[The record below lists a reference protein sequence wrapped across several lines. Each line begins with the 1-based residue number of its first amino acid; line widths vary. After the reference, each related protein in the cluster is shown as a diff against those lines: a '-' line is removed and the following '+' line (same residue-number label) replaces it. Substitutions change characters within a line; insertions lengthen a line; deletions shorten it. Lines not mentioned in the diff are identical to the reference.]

1 MAHLL
6 YLDPGSTSYIVQ
18 AIVAGVLGGLFFIK
32 NFWYRIKA
40 FFTGII
46 AVVFGGLFSIKNFR
60 YRIKAFFTGKKKKD
74 DQDTNATL

>member
-32 NFWYRIKA
+32 NFWYQ
-40 FFTGII
+40 
-46 AVVFGGLFSIKNFR
+46 
-60 YRIKAFFTGKKKKD
+60 IKAFFTGKKKKD